1 MMNNDYIKKVALDN
15 GFKLKT
21 QEDGSEDLNPYVYKF
36 ARHVAASANEDLFD
50 KIKAHNFLVTKESH
64 NLVDNAVSS
73 ILDIIDKHQ
82 DEILDIQSK

>member
-1 MMNNDYIKKVALDN
+1 MNNDYIKKVALAK

-36 ARHVAASANEDLFD
+36 ARYIAASANEDLFD
-50 KIKAHNFLVTKESH
+50 KIKALNFLVTKESH

-82 DEILDIQSK
+82 DEILGIQSK